1 MTGPAMLTPAQLAER
16 WSVQVGSLAN
26 MRSQGRGPAY
36 LRLGASVRYLVNDV
50 SAYESANRKVT
61 S

>member
-26 MRSQGRGPAY
+26 MRSQGRGPGY
-36 LRLGASVRYLVNDV
+36 LRLGASVRYLLADIE
-50 SAYESANRKVT
+50 AYEQANRKVP